1 MDVFKL
7 RESLFEDIDG
17 YLKIR
22 DKYKLSPTSK
32 GDFFEEIMRNFFQKV
47 LPSGYSVYHGNII
60 NETRES
66 AEIDLIVVDNALKDK
81 YRNYN
86 INNVI
91 VVDRSCVKLVAE
103 LKTSIDKMKIFQNVK
118 KNLKTVKDIGP
129 SIPCLL
135 ITAFNTCGIENIK
148 KQQTSN
154 LPDKSIFCYKSTRKR
169 GPKGKVKA
177 YHRERNEAQVDSL
190 IEFLI
195 EKFYK

>member
-7 RESLFEDIDG
+7 RESLFEDIDE

-47 LPSGYSVYHGNII
+47 LPSGYSLYHGNII
-60 NETRES
+60 NKTVES
-66 AEIDLIVVDNALKDK
+66 AELDLIVVDNALKDK
-81 YRNYN
+81 CWNYN
-86 INNVI
+86 VNNVI
-91 VVDRSCVKLVAE
+91 VVDKSCVKLVAQ
-103 LKTSIDKMKIFQNVK
+103 LKTRIDDMEAFQNVK
-118 KNLKTVKDIGP
+118 ENLESVIDIDT

-135 ITAFNTCGIENIK
+135 IAAFNTCGEENIK
-148 KQQTSN
+148 KQQMSN
-154 LPDKSIFCYKSTRKR
+154 LPEKSIFCYKSTRKR

-195 EKFYK
+195 NKFYK